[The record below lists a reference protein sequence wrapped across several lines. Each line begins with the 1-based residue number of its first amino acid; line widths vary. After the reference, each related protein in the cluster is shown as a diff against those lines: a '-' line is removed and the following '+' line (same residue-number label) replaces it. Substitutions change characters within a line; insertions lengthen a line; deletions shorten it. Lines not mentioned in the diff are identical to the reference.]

1 MSTPDDPRPP
11 IEIDDT
17 EDRMGSV
24 HELDFSERRDERQGR
39 VGDERPARELA
50 EDYPPR
56 RVAESGMTGGEA
68 LSDSLHEDNVTLD
81 DLSSDTLF
89 DETGA
94 RDPDEPGSGGPA
106 DKTLR
111 QVEAHEI
118 GGGFGLDEAELA
130 RSAPRRWTAGRGPMT
145 WYPMT
150 KGESRDERATLF
162 LHPLFLHGGCQCCGP
177 GW

>member
-1 MSTPDDPRPP
+1 MTLPDDPRPQV
-11 IEIDDT
+11 EIDDT

-39 VGDERPARELA
+39 VGDERPAREIV

-81 DLSSDTLF
+81 DLSPDTLF

-94 RDPDEPGSGGPA
+94 RDPDEPGSGSRPA
-106 DKTLR
+106 DQTLR
-111 QVEAHEI
+111 HVDAHEI
-118 GGGFGLDEAELA
+118 GGGIGLDEAELA
-130 RSAPRRWTAGRGPMT
+130 RSAPLDGEPWTDEVSSEDDRREP
-145 WYPMT
+145 
-150 KGESRDERATLF
+150 
-162 LHPLFLHGGCQCCGP
+162 
-177 GW
+177 